1 MNLRLILKNAS
12 FLFVGN
18 VLVRML
24 TAISA
29 IVIARYLG
37 AEQYGILSIA
47 LVFSTFASSMT
58 DLGLTHTFIRE
69 GTKADKDI
77 SKLLNS
83 YLVTRLFICIFS
95 SVIVFILVN
104 FMYSQKEMKQVIF
117 LMVIPTIFG
126 AALQNVGAVYYQI
139 IEKMKYT
146 AIIRIMAGLISV
158 IGLLI
163 GVYFGYSLLM
173 VALTYG
179 LCSILGGI
187 ISISFVINKIKL
199 HKGLD
204 NSILNGLSAFT
215 LTAFLTIL
223 MPLMG
228 PIALEK
234 VSSLEQVGYFNAALR
249 IPSVL
254 YQIPGIVAA
263 AFYPVLFKLIDRNE
277 LKKHGEVIV
286 IEIKLMTLLSLIMVL
301 PIILFPEE
309 ISVFLLGKNWI
320 GIAET
325 LSILS
330 IIVFIQSINFPL
342 ADSLT
347 TKGLQ
352 KYRSIALLI
361 SFGTGIFAYSY
372 FGKLYGSLGSAIAA
386 VLIEIVLLLG
396 LIIFNK
402 QGIFTVF
409 RGSFKSLLSLI
420 FLYVINKLFL
430 GNINIF
436 ISLVISYLIILIVI
450 LSEKGLIKNII
461 QKKKSIM

>member
-1 MNLRLILKNAS
+1 
-12 FLFVGN
+12 
-18 VLVRML
+18 
-24 TAISA
+24 
-29 IVIARYLG
+29 
-37 AEQYGILSIA
+37 
-47 LVFSTFASSMT
+47 
-58 DLGLTHTFIRE
+58 
-69 GTKADKDI
+69 
-77 SKLLNS
+77 
-83 YLVTRLFICIFS
+83 
-95 SVIVFILVN
+95 
-104 FMYSQKEMKQVIF
+104 
-117 LMVIPTIFG
+117 
-126 AALQNVGAVYYQI
+126 
-139 IEKMKYT
+139 
-146 AIIRIMAGLISV
+146 
-158 IGLLI
+158 
-163 GVYFGYSLLM
+163 
-173 VALTYG
+173 
-179 LCSILGGI
+179 
-187 ISISFVINKIKL
+187 
-199 HKGLD
+199 
-204 NSILNGLSAFT
+204 
-215 LTAFLTIL
+215 
-223 MPLMG
+223 MG

-263 AFYPVLFKLIDRNE
+263 AFYPVLFKLIDRSE

-286 IEIKLMTLLSLIMVL
+286 IEIKLMTLLSVIMVL

-309 ISVFLLGKNWI
+309 ISVFLLGENWI

-372 FGKLYGSLGSAIAA
+372 FGKLYGSLGAAIAA

-409 RGSFKSLLSLI
+409 RGSSKSLLSLI

-436 ISLVISYLIILIVI
+436 ISLVISYLIVLIVI
-450 LSEKGLIKNII
+450 LSEKDLIKNMI